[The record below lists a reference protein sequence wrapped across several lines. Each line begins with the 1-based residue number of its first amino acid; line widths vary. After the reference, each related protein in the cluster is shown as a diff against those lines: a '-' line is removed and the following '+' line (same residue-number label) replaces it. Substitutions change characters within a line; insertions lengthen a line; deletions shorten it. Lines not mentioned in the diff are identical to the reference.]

1 MSEKKLKEEPNM
13 TSGSIAIA
21 DRPLGPVLKRK
32 YKKFD
37 VSEETFRKFET
48 GRTKFERWS
57 KYLNLENENEKS
69 IYDYYNKTRG
79 NSVIVLRNE
88 VNGALRAIRTLSK

>member
-1 MSEKKLKEEPNM
+1 MQDEQTTTASVAVAPKPIFKKVK
-13 TSGSIAIA
+13 
-21 DRPLGPVLKRK
+21 KRK
-32 YKKFD
+32 YEMFD
-37 VSEETFRKFET
+37 VSNETYNRFQQ
-48 GRTKFERWS
+48 GRQKFERWS